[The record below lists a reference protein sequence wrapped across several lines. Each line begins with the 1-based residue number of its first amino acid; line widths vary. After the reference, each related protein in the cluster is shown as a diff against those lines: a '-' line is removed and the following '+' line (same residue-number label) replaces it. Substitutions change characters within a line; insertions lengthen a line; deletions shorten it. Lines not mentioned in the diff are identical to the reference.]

1 MGIMEAFILLDA
13 IMNDREL
20 SWVNNLELEGI
31 LFSARTITVECS
43 SSWIVLFNN
52 FHLRNRYQKRFSW
65 KDGWSPR
72 TDVLI
77 ITPNNLADVDGLIFG
92 R

>member
-31 LFSARTITVECS
+31 LFSARTITGTKRGSLGKMGGRQGLTCLLLLLTILLMLMGLSLVDEPNG
-43 SSWIVLFNN
+43 VLLF
-52 FHLRNRYQKRFSW
+52 
-65 KDGWSPR
+65 
-72 TDVLI
+72 
-77 ITPNNLADVDGLIFG
+77 
-92 R
+92 